1 MDWINIVGITAGTLS
16 AITFLPQV
24 IKTWRMKAAGELS
37 LMMILLI
44 TSGVSLWILY
54 GLLLENYVII
64 ITNSVVFIL
73 SLFLIYFKLNYKE

>member
-1 MDWINIVGITAGTLS
+1 MDWINVVGYTAGTLS

-24 IKTWRMKAAGELS
+24 VKTWKMKAAGELS
-37 LMMILLI
+37 FGMILLV
-44 TSGVSLWILY
+44 TGSVSMWICC
-54 GLLLENYVII
+54 GLLLKNNVII

>member
-1 MDWINIVGITAGTLS
+1 MDWINVVGYTAGTLS

-24 IKTWRMKAAGELS
+24 IKTWKMKAAGELS
-37 LMMILLI
+37 FGMILLV
-44 TSGVSLWILY
+44 TGSVSMWICY
-54 GLLLENYVII
+54 GLLLKNNVII

>member
-1 MDWINIVGITAGTLS
+1 MDWINVVGYTAGTLS

-24 IKTWRMKAAGELS
+24 VKTWKMKAAGELS
-37 LMMILLI
+37 FGMILLV
-44 TSGVSLWILY
+44 TGSVSMWICY
-54 GLLLENYVII
+54 GLLLKNNVII

>member
-1 MDWINIVGITAGTLS
+1 MNWIDIVGYTAGILS

-37 LMMILLI
+37 FVMIILV
-44 TSGVSLWILY
+44 TSSVIMWICY
-54 GLLLENYVII
+54 GLLLKNNVII
-64 ITNSVVFIL
+64 ITNSIVFIL

>member
-1 MDWINIVGITAGTLS
+1 MNWIDTIGYSAGILS

-37 LMMILLI
+37 LLMILLV
-44 TSGVSLWILY
+44 TASVTMWVCY
-54 GLLLENYVII
+54 GLLLKNNVII